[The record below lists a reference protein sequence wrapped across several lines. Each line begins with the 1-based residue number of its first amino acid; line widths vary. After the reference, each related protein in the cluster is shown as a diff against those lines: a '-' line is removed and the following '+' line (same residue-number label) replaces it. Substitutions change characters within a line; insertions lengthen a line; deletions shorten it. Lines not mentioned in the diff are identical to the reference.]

1 MFTLYNLSL
10 RQMKTTSFSRKYS
23 PFVNIL
29 FSYIAYFMR
38 ILVILV
44 ENTFQYL
51 SQILVL
57 YSAYFLTNTCQ
68 YLLRILSNICLSWE
82 ILFWYIPYF
91 LKIISNIFPFFT
103 FSSALKIEKSNKIP
117 RKTCFYDSAKKTKF
131 ECWFCERIE
140 TRLISS
146 TGWEI

>member
-51 SQILVL
+51 SQILVW
-57 YSAYFLTNTCQ
+57 YSAYFL
-68 YLLRILSNICLSWE
+68 RILVNICWE
-82 ILFWYIPYF
+82 YFPIFVSAGIFCFDTFHISLKLFP
-91 LKIISNIFPFFT
+91 IFSPFSHSHQHLRLRKAIKFHGRHVFT
-103 FSSALKIEKSNKIP
+103 TP
-117 RKTCFYDSAKKTKF
+117 QRKQSLNVGFVS
-131 ECWFCERIE
+131 E
-140 TRLISS
+140 
-146 TGWEI
+146 